1 MELQK
6 ELHETKALLLQAQG
20 KMDMIKKE
28 GAPPGQ
34 PAIAYRGG
42 RPPKDGEPPHQHRMS
57 ARDYRKLFTP
67 PAKQRRVELLHSPT
81 PSSNEG
87 SQATDDE
94 EEDPEEPDYATE
106 HSTT

>member
-1 MELQK
+1 
-6 ELHETKALLLQAQG
+6 
-20 KMDMIKKE
+20 
-28 GAPPGQ
+28 
-34 PAIAYRGG
+34 
-42 RPPKDGEPPHQHRMS
+42 MS
-57 ARDYRKLFTP
+57 AKEYRKLFAP

-81 PSSNEG
+81 PSSEEE

>member
-1 MELQK
+1 MEIRK
-6 ELHETKALLLQAQG
+6 ELHETKALLRQAQG
-20 KMDMIKKE
+20 KTDRDKKE

-42 RPPKDGEPPHQHRMS
+42 RPPTDGEPPHQHRMS

-67 PAKQRRVELLHSPT
+67 QEKKNHVELINSPT
-81 PSSNEG
+81 PSSEEE
-87 SQATDDE
+87 SLATYDE
-94 EEDPEEPDYATE
+94 EEDPEAPDYATK